1 MFMMLAMV
9 FAAFG
14 LTACGGDDDDNN
26 GGSNNASI
34 VGVWKCSAVNYGE
47 LEGMLKDN
55 TQVGDILTFNS
66 DNSYSIRGNNNES
79 GRYSITGNT
88 LKVTSDGITIEFN
101 IVELT
106 STTLTMVH
114 KELGFR
120 LSFKKQK

>member
-1 MFMMLAMV
+1 MLAMV

-26 GGSNNASI
+26 GGSNNSSI

-47 LEGMLKDN
+47 WEGMLEEN

-79 GRYSITGNT
+79 GRYSITGKT
-88 LKVTSDGITIEFN
+88 LKITSDGITVEFN

-106 STTLTMVH
+106 STTLTIVH
-114 KELGFR
+114 NEFGFR
-120 LSFKKQK
+120 LTFKKQK